1 MLTANINIDIFKKSA
16 IDNIINSSSELLSIA
31 LFVISQVSLFKIVM
45 ENNKCKCTQCLSQAD
60 KDTII
65 SLDIDKLL
73 ADSEYF
79 GKDMPD
85 FKYELKPYSSDAFSE
100 SKNKFVHGV
109 KEPLEMKSAMIK
121 TNPAYKRK
129 VSGQIKPKE
138 PKKLKSMFE
147 CPIMKLDTGKLT
159 VTDLLDTVQKYVKVS
174 MLDLPGIYYVP
185 ADEIRE
191 LINESIAERKLE
203 FTSNGSVD
211 TLFVTIE
218 LDKQSLLAKAIKR

>member
-1 MLTANINIDIFKKSA
+1 
-16 IDNIINSSSELLSIA
+16 
-31 LFVISQVSLFKIVM
+31 
-45 ENNKCKCTQCLSQAD
+45 
-60 KDTII
+60 
-65 SLDIDKLL
+65 
-73 ADSEYF
+73 
-79 GKDMPD
+79 
-85 FKYELKPYSSDAFSE
+85 
-100 SKNKFVHGV
+100 
-109 KEPLEMKSAMIK
+109 
-121 TNPAYKRK
+121 
-129 VSGQIKPKE
+129 
-138 PKKLKSMFE
+138 MFE